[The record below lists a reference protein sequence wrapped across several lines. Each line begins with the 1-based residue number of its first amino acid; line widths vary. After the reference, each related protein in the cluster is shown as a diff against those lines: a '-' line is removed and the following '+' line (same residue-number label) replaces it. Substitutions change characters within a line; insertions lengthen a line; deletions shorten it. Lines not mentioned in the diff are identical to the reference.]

1 MTALQV
7 LAVLALLTVIALL
20 FTADWVS
27 SSRQWRRE
35 AAEDRVTVASY
46 AEWLAE
52 KKTQR

>member
-7 LAVLALLTVIALL
+7 VAVLALLAVVALL

-35 AAEDRVTVASY
+35 AAEDRATITSFSAWVNEKR
-46 AEWLAE
+46 AE
-52 KKTQR
+52 T